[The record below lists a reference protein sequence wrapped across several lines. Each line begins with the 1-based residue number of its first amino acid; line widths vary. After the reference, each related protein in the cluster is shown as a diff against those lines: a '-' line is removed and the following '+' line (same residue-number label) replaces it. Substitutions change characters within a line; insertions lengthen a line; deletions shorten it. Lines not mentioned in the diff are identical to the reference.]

1 MMSPVW
7 SKPSRPTPGR
17 GSVKR
22 PASPKRGD
30 VSLGMTARRRSPS
43 PSITRSRPPS
53 PAVRGPSRPPSPRGP
68 VRRNPSPSQLDPEQA
83 EALRGRIGAARS
95 VKLFL
100 LQQSGSNSFL
110 VAGQEPDQ
118 KYKVNIGPQTCSCGK
133 GPGCLHLLFIMLR
146 VFKVPENDSR
156 LTAREL
162 KEFEIEALFR
172 SFEARRKSR
181 VRRSHQ
187 PLLESLTSDGSATYK

>member
-30 VSLGMTARRRSPS
+30 GSLGMTARRRSPS
-43 PSITRSRPPS
+43 PSITR
-53 PAVRGPSRPPSPRGP
+53 SRPPSPRGP

-83 EALRGRIGAARS
+83 EALRRRLGAARS

-110 VAGQEPDQ
+110 VAGEEPEQ
-118 KYKVNIGPQTCSCGK
+118 KYKVNIGP
-133 GPGCLHLLFIMLR
+133 P
-146 VFKVPENDSR
+146 
-156 LTAREL
+156 
-162 KEFEIEALFR
+162 
-172 SFEARRKSR
+172 
-181 VRRSHQ
+181 
-187 PLLESLTSDGSATYK
+187 